1 MLQHVWGNV
10 GEVVR
15 LRIPNC
21 LTRLIEHRGSDVGKL
36 GAWMGGSTTVELN
49 LAWFLE
55 SLSVLGC
62 WPMEL

>member
-15 LRIPNC
+15 LWIPNC
-21 LTRLIEHRGSDVGKL
+21 LTRLIEHRGSDVRKL
-36 GAWMGGSTTVELN
+36 GAWKGSTPIELN
-49 LAWFLE
+49 LACSLE

-62 WPMEL
+62 WLMEL